1 LEATLQ
7 TLLRI
12 EPVDV
17 HARLTELGLDVES
30 LTDVVSQGYYA
41 FVSCS
46 PNHPRLIPGIWAWG
60 ETVRALREYT
70 LPKGWSRSDENNYA
84 VVIDPPGEMAIAVA
98 TGDAATGIKD
108 LVPTTKANK
117 GPSTADAVQANHLQL
132 LLFGDLPIPSAAN
145 DDGAEKD
152 RLTWLL
158 LVHRAASEVRCEL
171 SLPVT
176 MGADGKVSAWKE
188 RILLPAIPLDGD
200 RVEIAPP
207 DQPDINI
214 DVKRRA

>member
-1 LEATLQ
+1 LQ
-7 TLLRI
+7 TLLRV
-12 EPVDV
+12 ESVDV
-17 HARLTELGLDVES
+17 NDRLTELGLDVDAIV
-30 LTDVVSQGYYA
+30 DVVSQGYQA

-60 ETVRALREYT
+60 ETVRALREYV

-84 VVIDPPGEMAIAVA
+84 VVIDPLGEMAIAVA
-98 TGDAATGIKD
+98 TGDAATGMKD

-132 LLFGDLPIPSAAN
+132 LLFGDLPVPSAAN
-145 DDGAEKD
+145 DGGDKE

-158 LVHRAASEVRCEL
+158 LVHRAISEVRCEL

-176 MGADGKVSAWKE
+176 MGADGKVSSWKE

-200 RVEIAPP
+200 PVEIVPP
-207 DQPDINI
+207 QQPDIDI